1 MNRLSYSLTLA
12 LGLAAL
18 SADAQAPEWPG
29 DFWEN
34 EAVFEVNKEPG
45 HATYTPY
52 ASVAEMK
59 ADADFFA
66 RPWVYPKSSM
76 SRSLNGKWHFN
87 YAGEPAK
94 RPMDF
99 MAADFDASEWDLIDV
114 PSSWEMKGYGTPIY
128 ANTTY
133 PFGINPPYIGSTGW
147 GYDKNPVGSYVTD
160 FDVPADWDNHQI
172 FIHFGGIYSAA
183 YVWVNGEFV
192 GYTQGANND
201 HDFDITAAARKGLNR
216 LAVQVFRWSD
226 GSYLECQDMFR
237 MSGIHRDV
245 TLFAT
250 PKTYIRDHYITSDL
264 ADDFASATLSAELTI
279 ANRAASA
286 APATARLELLDPDGN
301 SVWASDPLRVD
312 PIEPGRETTVTITSS
327 PLSNLRLWSADM
339 PALYTA
345 VITLADDK
353 GNVTEA
359 FSTKHGF
366 RRIEQIGTFVYIN
379 GRKIFFKGVNRQDT
393 DPLDGRAVKMERLLQ
408 DVTLFKQNNI
418 NTVRTSHYPVPAKMM
433 AMMDHFGIYVMDE
446 ADVECHGKTEISS
459 WPSWAPAMVDRGE
472 RMVLRDR
479 NHPSVIFWSMGN
491 ESACGPNF
499 KDEYDAIRAL
509 DPRMIHYEGMGTYT
523 YSDLTSKMY
532 PAVWETRRQDHD
544 GDPRPHFLCEYVHAM
559 GTSLGEI
566 DAMWDYIK
574 SSENVRTIGG
584 CIWDWVDQAIYHPDD
599 IKSGNLRAYFTGYD
613 FPGPHQGNFLS
624 NGVVGPDRQPSGKL
638 AEVKRVYQY
647 LDFPSYNAGRKAVRV
662 ENNYPFLPTD
672 SLYFAWA
679 LLRDGIPVE
688 TGTSDL
694 SLKAGGK
701 GYLKTFESE
710 IPDDDPAEYLIS
722 VEACLRN
729 PRPWA
734 EAGHVVAATQFTVKE
749 RAPMDSIDAATL
761 QPTLRVRGSNPIR
774 VIGDGFSYAFT
785 PSGVLTSINV
795 DGFEFIHKDLGLQP
809 DVIRWIENDSPY
821 SGNPPSTA
829 PYNFNVNNGIALRKI
844 GEEEDGSCRAVV
856 ISFITDASSRADITS
871 IYTVYAD
878 GRIDL
883 ESEYRSTANGS
894 DRLGYSM
901 GLVPGFEQVK
911 YYARG
916 PLENW
921 PDRCSGS
928 DLGLYSATVD
938 DFYEFNVKPQSM
950 GNREDL
956 RFVTLTNDTG
966 HSLTVESEGKT
977 SFSALHFT
985 DLDLMYKDHAFD
997 IERRP
1002 ETILHFDAAEKGI
1015 GTASCGVNCASSI
1028 IIGNGYKY
1036 TNKLRITPVAGR
1048 RTGPAAGNP
1057 NPDTYLSSLTTTG
1070 SRGINLGYTA
1080 SEAPGDVMVDLS
1092 DHTIAASP
1100 DTTLTLTATI
1110 AGPGADGMS
1119 VAAWIDRNADDTFDD
1134 DELIPAVAAGQ
1145 WILTDTLLTSG
1156 ATYPVR
1162 IILDET
1168 SGPIDPAAPVAA
1180 GFVYDLTLRIVPPV
1194 KEDYITPAGTLHRDK
1209 MAFLG
1214 SISTTGASRDIN
1226 VMTHECPDSVYTLL
1240 PDTIYAHKGSSFKLS
1255 LVANPAGPE
1264 STSTVYQDLRY
1275 NIASIFTDWY
1285 QSRDFD
1291 LFENIGK
1298 SFEGPSPLANYR
1310 LVMAIKRDFA
1320 IPADAPS
1327 GLTRIRVIYQNA
1339 WRPYGDPDE
1348 QNIFEGVA
1356 YDIPVMVLDAP
1367 DDGGEPNLPSILYAY
1382 PSGSL
1387 HKDNTTYVHNIF
1399 TQGAVK
1405 DIDVKYNQA
1414 PRTFHTNVEAAVT
1427 AEVGS
1432 SFILALEGFRAG
1444 PESKEKP
1451 YQDLRYT
1458 TASVFADWSGTAEWE
1473 HASLYGDTPSTAED
1487 WDDVLANYASV
1498 LSIRHEVVVPDDA
1511 RPGEARLRVIYNN
1524 AWKGLPGA
1532 NSHDLTDG
1540 VSYDIPLMLVESSG
1554 IEDVAVSPAVAPEVA
1569 LYDLQGRRVYRSSA
1583 LPGIYIS
1590 LRADGSA
1597 VKVTIGR

>member
-1 MNRLSYSLTLA
+1 MNHLSFFLPLA
-12 LGLAAL
+12 LSLAAL
-18 SADAQAPEWPG
+18 PCAAQAPEWPG
-29 DFWEN
+29 DFWED
-34 EAVFEVNKEPG
+34 ETIFEVNKEPG

-66 RPWVYPKSSM
+66 HPWVAPKSSM
-76 SRSLNGKWHFN
+76 SRSLNGRWRFK
-87 YAGEPAK
+87 YAPQPK
-94 RPMDF
+94 RRPTTF
-99 MAADFDASEWDLIDV
+99 MAADFDPSDWDFIDV
-114 PSSWEMKGYGTPIY
+114 PSNWEMKGYGTPIY
-128 ANTTY
+128 TNTTY
-133 PFGINPPYIGSTGW
+133 PFWPDPPKIGAVRGD
-147 GYDKNPVGSYVTD
+147 YDPNPVGSYITD
-160 FDVPADWDNHQI
+160 FEVPAQWDNHQI

-183 YVWVNGEFV
+183 YVWVNGQFI

-201 HDFDITAAARKGLNR
+201 HEFDITAAAHTGQNR
-216 LAVQVFRWSD
+216 LAVQVIRWSD

-250 PKTYIRDHYITSDL
+250 PKTYIRDHYITSEL
-264 ADDFASATLSAELTI
+264 SDDYATATLSAALTI
-279 ANRAASA
+279 ANRAGSA
-286 APATARLELLDPDGN
+286 APATARVELLDPAGR
-301 SVWASDPLRVD
+301 SVWASDPLTVD
-312 PIEPGRETTVTITSS
+312 PIAPGEETTVTISS
-327 PLSNLRLWSADM
+327 APLSDLNLWSADM

-345 VITLADDK
+345 VITLADEK

-393 DPLDGRAVKMERLLQ
+393 DPIDGRAVKMERLLQ

-446 ADVECHGKTEISS
+446 ADVECHGQTSISS

-491 ESACGPNF
+491 ESACGTNF
-499 KDEYDAIRAL
+499 KAEYDAIRAL
-509 DPRMIHYEGMGTYT
+509 DPRMIHYEGQGTYT
-523 YSDLTSKMY
+523 YTDLTSKMY

-544 GDPRPHFLCEYVHAM
+544 GDPRPHFMCEYVHAM
-559 GTSLGEI
+559 GTSLGDI

-574 SSENVRTIGG
+574 GSENVRTIGG

-613 FPGPHQGNFLS
+613 FPGPHQGNFMS
-624 NGVVGPDRQPSGKL
+624 NGVVGPDRRPSAKL
-638 AEVKRVYQY
+638 AEVKRVYQNI
-647 LDFPSYNAGRKAVRV
+647 DFLSYVASRKSVRV

-672 SLYFAWA
+672 SLYFSWA
-679 LLRDGIPVE
+679 LLRDGVTVE
-688 TGTSDL
+688 SGTTDL
-694 SLKAGGK
+694 SLQAGGK
-701 GYLKTFESE
+701 GYLKTFSSDV
-710 IPDDDPAEYLIS
+710 PDDDPAEYLVS
-722 VEACLRN
+722 VEARLRN

-734 EAGHVVAATQFTVKE
+734 EAGHVVAAAQFTVKE
-749 RAPMDSIDAATL
+749 RAPMDSIDTEAL
-761 QPTLRVRGSNPIR
+761 EPSLRVRGSNPIR
-774 VIGDGFSYAFT
+774 VIGDGFAYAFT
-785 PSGVLTSINV
+785 PDGVLSSLKV

-829 PYNFNVNNGIALRKI
+829 PSNTNINNGIALRKI
-844 GEEEDGSCRAVV
+844 GEEADGSCRAIVL
-856 ISFITDASSRADITS
+856 SFATNASGRADITS
-871 IYTVYAD
+871 TYTIYSD

-883 ESEYRSTANGS
+883 ESQYKSTSSNT

-901 GLVPGFEQVK
+901 GLVPGFEQVD

-956 RFVTLTNDTG
+956 RFVTLSNSTG
-966 HSLTVESEGKT
+966 HSLKVETEGPT

-997 IERRP
+997 IIRRP

-1015 GTASCGVNCASSI
+1015 GTASCGINCYSSI
-1028 IIGNGYKY
+1028 YIGNGFKY
-1036 TNKLRITPVAGR
+1036 ANKLRITPTAGR
-1048 RTGPAAGNP
+1048 RTGPSAGAP
-1057 NPDTYLSSLTTTG
+1057 NPDTYLSALTTTG
-1070 SRGINLGYTA
+1070 SRGNDLAYT
-1080 SEAPGDVMVDLS
+1080 SSSTPEDVRVDLS
-1092 DHTIAASP
+1092 DNAIAASC
-1100 DTTLTLTATI
+1100 DTPLTIAATI
-1110 AGPGADGMS
+1110 AGPGASAMS
-1119 VAAWIDRNADDTFDD
+1119 LAAFIDRDGNGVF
-1134 DELIPAVAAGQ
+1134 EPGEMIEAAGEGR
-1145 WILTDTLLTSG
+1145 WIVADTLLESG
-1156 ATYPVR
+1156 ASYPVR
-1162 IILDET
+1162 VILDET
-1168 SGPIDPAAPVAA
+1168 SSAIDPAEPVAS
-1180 GFVYDLTLRIVPPV
+1180 GYVYDLTLRIVPPV
-1194 KEDYITPAGTLHRDK
+1194 EDDYIAPAGSLHKDK
-1209 MAFLG
+1209 MAFVG
-1214 SISTTGASRDIN
+1214 SISTTGAATDIA
-1226 VMTHECPDSVYTLL
+1226 VVAHECPDSVYTLL
-1240 PDTIYAHKGSSFKLS
+1240 TDTIRAHKGSSFRLS

-1264 STSTVYQDLRY
+1264 SSSKVYQDLRY
-1275 NIASIFTDWY
+1275 NIASLYSDWY
-1285 QSRDFD
+1285 QSRAFD
-1291 LFENIGK
+1291 LIENIGN
-1298 SFEGPSPLANYR
+1298 SFKGSSTAANYS
-1310 LVMAIKRDFA
+1310 LVMAIKRDIA
-1320 IPADAPS
+1320 IPADAPT

-1339 WRPYGDPDE
+1339 WRPYGDPNA

-1356 YDIPVMVLDAP
+1356 YDIPVMVLDAL
-1367 DDGGEPNLPSILYAY
+1367 DDNGEPNLPSILYTY

-1387 HKDNTTYVHNIF
+1387 HKDKMTYVENIF
-1399 TQGAVK
+1399 SQGAK
-1405 DIDVKYNQA
+1405 ADIDVKYNQA
-1414 PRTFHTNVEAAVT
+1414 PATFHTNVDATIT

-1432 SFILALEGFRAG
+1432 SFILALEGYRAG
-1444 PESKEKP
+1444 PESTEKP
-1451 YQDLRYT
+1451 YQDLRYN
-1458 TASVFADWSGTAEWE
+1458 TASIFSDWSGKAAWE
-1473 HASLYGDTPSTAED
+1473 PVAVYGDTPGTAKE
-1487 WDDVLANYASV
+1487 WDDVLANYATV
-1498 LSIRHEVVVPDDA
+1498 LSIRHEVTVPDTIA
-1511 RPGEARLRVIYNN
+1511 PGEARLRIIYNN
-1524 AWKGLPGA
+1524 AWKGVPAA

-1540 VSYDIPLMLVESSG
+1540 VSYDIPLILVSTSG
-1554 IEDVAVSPAVAPEVA
+1554 IEDVTVAGPSPEVA
-1569 LYDLQGRRVYRSSA
+1569 LFDLQGRRVTRASA

-1597 VKVTIGR
+1597 VKIAIGR